1 MVDVVPYSSGQ
12 WEWVTRPVS
21 VEKPLAM
28 VLFDLIQRTREL
40 LRFDA
45 PLFPRANGPPGLF

>member
-21 VEKPLAM
+21 VENPLAM